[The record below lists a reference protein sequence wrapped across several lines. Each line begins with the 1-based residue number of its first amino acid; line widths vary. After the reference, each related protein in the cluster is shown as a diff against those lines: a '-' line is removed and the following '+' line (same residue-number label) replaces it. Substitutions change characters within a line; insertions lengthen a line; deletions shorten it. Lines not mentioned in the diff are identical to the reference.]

1 VGAGGSP
8 APTSSPTPKKET
20 NVQNTSPVDELEHL
34 FKNLR
39 IEHSFMKQA
48 HKTFDALRSTRRRI
62 MERTAIGNEARCA
75 TLFADT
81 QSGKTTIVTAYLE
94 RSVVDYCYEIGLFA
108 RDTPRVAVALLQKV
122 VVHISVSGTST
133 LMSLLEDILRAYN
146 DPCPETGNLGNKKHR
161 ILTYINEFR
170 TELLIFDEMNHLRI
184 GAASINARSEATRVH
199 NTLKDFLLGG
209 CPVVFVGTSEARKKV
224 FLDKQIRA
232 RCIKQLFLG
241 PLNYKK
247 PKHREAFGEFVG
259 LIGLHL
265 QRSGLLA
272 ERSNFISKDVST
284 RLFIACGGYLGHA
297 ANLIERAALY
307 AIEDGAARVEFDHLQ
322 EAAGEYTVF
331 NELATSNPFD
341 KPNRV
346 SSEAAAMKAG
356 SHV

>member
-1 VGAGGSP
+1 M
-8 APTSSPTPKKET
+8 TST
-20 NVQNTSPVDELEHL
+20 VDELEHV

-39 IEHSFMKQA
+39 IEHAFMKQA
-48 HKTFDALRSTRRRI
+48 HKTFDALRSARRRI
-62 MERTAIGNEARCA
+62 MEKTVIGNEARCA

-81 QSGKTTIVTAYLE
+81 QSGKTTIVSSYVE
-94 RSVVDYCYEIGLFA
+94 RNTVDYCYEIGLFA
-108 RDTPRVAVALLQKV
+108 PDTPRIAVALLQKV

-161 ILTYINEFR
+161 VLNYINEFR

-199 NTLKDFLLGG
+199 NTLKDLLLGG

-241 PLNYKK
+241 PLNFKN
-247 PKHREAFGEFVG
+247 PKHRDAFNEFVG

-272 ERSNFISKDVST
+272 ERSNFINKDVAA
-284 RLFIACGGYLGHA
+284 RLFVASGGYFGHA

-307 AIEDGAARVEFDHLQ
+307 AIEDGAARVEFDHLR
-322 EAAGEYTVF
+322 AAADDYTVF

-341 KPNRV
+341 KPERV
-346 SSEAAAMKAG
+346 RQAPPATGEAA
-356 SHV
+356 HV